1 MYYPIN
7 YDSIYNNE
15 NECDNFA
22 SKLIVLE
29 MVIRHMTKAP
39 TISQKQC

>member
-15 NECDNFA
+15 NECDDFA
-22 SKLIVLE
+22 SKLIILE
-29 MVIRHMTKAP
+29 MVIWHMTKAP